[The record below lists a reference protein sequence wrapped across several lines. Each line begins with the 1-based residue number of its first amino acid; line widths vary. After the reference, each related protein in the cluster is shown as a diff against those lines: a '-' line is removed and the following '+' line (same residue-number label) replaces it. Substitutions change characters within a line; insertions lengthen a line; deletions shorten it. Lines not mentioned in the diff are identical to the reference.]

1 LSRLAALVTAVL
13 ALALAMALPALATA
27 KPAGRDFIGITAE
40 DVFAGDA
47 GYRAGNLQ
55 AQSSLGIGLI
65 RQTFDWS
72 TIERAPGQYDFSYHD
87 EFVAAAAAHG
97 ITILPIL
104 FRAPDFHLGKR
115 NGNDA
120 CAPKSNATMA
130 AFAQA
135 LVARYGPN
143 GSLWAERPGIR
154 KLPIRSW
161 QIWNEP
167 NLSQY
172 WCGRPNAKQY
182 VGMLRTVGKAIKRAD
197 RRAQVVTAG
206 IPPSLL
212 SNAVR
217 IHKYLEQMYR
227 AGAAKYFDSLAIN
240 SYAKDHKE
248 LGRLLGS
255 VRKLMNKRG
264 DRRGS
269 IWITELGWGDK
280 GYKHRFVV
288 GEKGQATRISKS
300 LALIRKMRR
309 KLRLRG
315 VVYFSWRDA
324 PPYPPDY
331 DDQWGLHTGLLDIN
345 GAPKR
350 GFHAFE
356 QRTKAFRP

>member
-1 LSRLAALVTAVL
+1 LSRRLLAIVAVL
-13 ALALAMALPALATA
+13 ACLPAVLPALAVA
-27 KPAGRDFIGITAE
+27 KPGGRDFIGITAE

-55 AQSSLGIGLI
+55 AQSNLGIGLI

-87 EFVAAAAAHG
+87 EFVASAASHG

-115 NGNDA
+115 HAKYA
-120 CAPKSNATMA
+120 CAPKSNASLA

-135 LVARYGPN
+135 LVKRYGPK
-143 GSLWAERPGIR
+143 GTLWAERPGIR
-154 KLPIRSW
+154 KLPMRSW

-167 NLSQY
+167 NLKQY
-172 WCGRPNAKQY
+172 WCGKPKAKQY
-182 VGMLRTVGKAIKRAD
+182 VAMLRTVGKAIKKAD
-197 RRAQVVTAG
+197 RGAHVVTAG
-206 IPPSLL
+206 IPPSVQ
-212 SNAVR
+212 SGAIR
-217 IHKYLEQMYR
+217 IGTFLEQMYR
-227 AGAAKYFDSLAIN
+227 AGAAKHFDSLGIN

-255 VRKLMNKRG
+255 IRKVMNRRG

-269 IWITELGWGDK
+269 IWITELGWGDS
-280 GYKHRFVV
+280 GVKHRFVV
-288 GEKGQATRISKS
+288 GAKGQANRIAQS
-300 LALIRKMRR
+300 LKLIRKLRR

-315 VVYFSWRDA
+315 VVYYSWRDA
-324 PPYPPDY
+324 PPYAPEY
-331 DDQWGLHTGLLDIN
+331 ADQWGLHTGLLDIN
-345 GAPKR
+345 GVPKR

-356 QRTKAFRP
+356 QLTRSLAP